1 MTKKYSLQFLVIDIC
16 LVRSYVFLCIMVSWI
31 CYTCVS
37 LDVLF
42 VFTSVVFSCAH
53 VLFVLLCI
61 VVSYTT
67 WLSETG
73 RVSYKKHL
81 HFATTWV
88 HTRCLIRSV
97 LLVFIAL
104 SSSCV
109 LCARCCQYLDCSFL
123 ITPSVFSNVYLEQ
136 A

>member
-1 MTKKYSLQFLVIDIC
+1 MTKKYSLQFLVIDSC

-31 CYTCVS
+31 LYTCVS
-37 LDVLF
+37 LYVLF

-88 HTRCLIRSV
+88 HTRFFMRSV
-97 LLVFIAL
+97 LLVFIVFIF
-104 SSSCV
+104 V
-109 LCARCCQYLDCSFL
+109 LCSVCQMLSVSGLFMLEYSFG
-123 ITPSVFSNVYLEQ
+123 FF
-136 A
+136 